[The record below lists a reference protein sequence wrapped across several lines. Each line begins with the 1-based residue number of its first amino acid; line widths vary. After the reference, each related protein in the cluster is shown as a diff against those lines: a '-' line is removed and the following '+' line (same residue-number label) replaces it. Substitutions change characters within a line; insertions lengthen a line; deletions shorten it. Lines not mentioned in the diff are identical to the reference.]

1 MISKNQTV
9 TQVKKLRP
17 AASIIFLVIALAV
30 GSYYV
35 ANNRAI
41 LDHLA
46 STSWS
51 VTAAIFCMYIAML
64 GVLLLIMKASM
75 DICARKLKLTENA
88 VINVYSLL
96 INFFIPG
103 QGGSAYRGLYLR
115 QRHKLRIKNYIIVA
129 LLYYLLYAMVSVL
142 FLMASSRPWW
152 QTALAVLV
160 VSGLGL
166 MIIRWYSKRSEAGQR
181 EFRLGPRNILYLL
194 FATVLQAALQM
205 AIYTVELHNVSQ
217 SVSLSQIMTYTGAA
231 NLALFVSLTPGA
243 IGVRESFLFFS
254 ERLHHISGTNIVEAN
269 VIDRAVYIV
278 FLLALL
284 LIALAA
290 HVIKHQR
297 LKHLTGP
304 VRPGAQLNNESAGV
318 EKSIQ

>member
-1 MISKNQTV
+1 MISKNQMV
-9 TQVKKLRP
+9 NQVKKLRP
-17 AASIIFLVIALAV
+17 AVSIIFLVIALAV
-30 GSYYV
+30 GAYYV

-51 VTAAIFCMYIAML
+51 VTAAIFCLYIVML

-75 DICARKLKLTENA
+75 DICGRKLKLTENA
-88 VINVYSLL
+88 AINVYSLL

-142 FLMASSRPWW
+142 LLMASSRPWW

-166 MIIRWYSKRSEAGQR
+166 AIIRWYSKRSEVGQR
-181 EFRLGPRNILYLL
+181 EFRLGPRNVPYLL
-194 FATVLQAALQM
+194 YATVLQAAVQM
-205 AIYTVELHNVSQ
+205 AIYAVELRNVSQ

-297 LKHLTGP
+297 LKRLTGP